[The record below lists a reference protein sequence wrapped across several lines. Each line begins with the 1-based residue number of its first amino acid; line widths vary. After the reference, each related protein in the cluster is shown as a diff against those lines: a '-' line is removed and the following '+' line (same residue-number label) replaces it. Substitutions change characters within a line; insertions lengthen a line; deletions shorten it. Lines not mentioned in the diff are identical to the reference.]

1 MTGQV
6 AAGRMAAGPASG
18 PGGVAA
24 PDGLVV
30 NERRGA
36 LLTAAAVLDRGAAE
50 IATAFSGLTA
60 TLDTGAWAG
69 RAADSWAG
77 ELARTGTAIER
88 ALAETTLNCAAAA
101 ASQPEWV
108 TLDDPR
114 AIRPRAGLGFLR
126 DGR

>member
-1 MTGQV
+1 MTGQMAV
-6 AAGRMAAGPASG
+6 GRTAAGPASG
-18 PGGVAA
+18 PSGVTA
-24 PDGLVV
+24 PAGLVV
-30 NERRGA
+30 NARRGA
-36 LLTAAAVLDRGAAE
+36 LLTAAAILDRGAAE

-60 TLDTGAWAG
+60 TLDAGAWAG

-77 ELARTGTAIER
+77 ELARTGTTIGR
-88 ALAETTLNCAAAA
+88 ALAETALDCAAAA

-114 AIRPRAGLGFLR
+114 AIRPHAAFGFLR